1 MRFLIVIYGFLFC
14 SGMFAQEDIIAKEYF
29 KNGEFEKALLAYQK
43 LHSKN
48 PLNINNTLALVETYQ
63 QLKQYPEAQ
72 TLLEQTLTQTNYPAF
87 YVELGYNF
95 ELQNNNTKAEEN
107 YYIAYTSIDANPNYV
122 FSVAKSFQTHSLL
135 DWAIK
140 SYEKAMANNDNLN
153 FNMQLAQI
161 YGEQGD
167 VEKMFVS
174 YTNFLEKNPTYVDE
188 IKRAFSEF
196 LHENGSDP
204 NNVMLRKI
212 LLKKIQQQPDL
223 LWNDLLSWLF
233 IQQKEFNK
241 AFAQEKAIYNRQPE
255 SLDRIIDLA
264 EITVKDQDLEMATTI
279 YDYII
284 DTAQDTDTKLEAY
297 YNLLQLKTT
306 QASTKDYSEIKQEY
320 QSLFDTY
327 GQQTQTL
334 QLQIAYAHFLA
345 FTEHSPD
352 QAEQVLKHCLNL
364 SLNEQ
369 QTAQVKLELAD
380 ILVLQEKF
388 NEALIY
394 YTQIQRNLKNS
405 TISQEAR
412 FRVARTSYF
421 KGDFKWAE
429 SQLNILKSS
438 TSQLIANDAL
448 ELKLLISDN
457 KYEDSTQTALKQYA
471 KADLLAYQN
480 KIPEAIT
487 VLDSVLK
494 HHSQEPIAE
503 QALYKQAQL
512 LELQKDYTLAEN
524 NYNTLLTSH
533 TNSLLLDDAYFAL
546 AQLYNNHLEQPE
558 KAKPLYEY
566 IIFNFTDSIYFVEAR
581 KQYRSLRG
589 DTLSE

>member
-352 QAEQVLKHCLNL
+352 QAEQALKHCLSL

>member
-1 MRFLIVIYGFLFC
+1 MLFSTC
-14 SGMFAQEDIIAKEYF
+14 VFSQEDIIAKEYF
-29 KNGEFEKALLAYQK
+29 KNGAFEKALVSYQK
-43 LHSKN
+43 LHNKS
-48 PLNINNTLALVETYQ
+48 PLNISYTNALVETHQ
-63 QLKQYPEAQ
+63 QLKQYTEAQ
-72 TLLEQTLTQTNYPAF
+72 TVLEAIITKMNYPAF

-95 ELQNNNTKAEEN
+95 QLQNQSEQATRHYN
-107 YYIAYTSIDANPNYV
+107 IAFSSIDTNPNYV
-122 FSVAKSFQTHSLL
+122 FSVAKSFQNHSLL

-140 SYEKAMANNDNLN
+140 SYEKAMNINENLN

-174 YTNFLEKNPTYVDE
+174 YIDFLQKNPTYVDE
-188 IKRAFSEF
+188 IKRAFSDF
-196 LHENGSDP
+196 LNDNDSNEN
-204 NNVMLRKI
+204 NIMLRKI
-212 LLKKIQQQPDL
+212 LLKKIQQEPDL

-255 SLDRIIDLA
+255 SLDRIIQLA
-264 EITVKDQDLEMATTI
+264 EIAIHDGEFDMASKI

-284 DTAQDTDTKLEAY
+284 ETAQDTDTQLEAH
-297 YNLLQLKTT
+297 YNQLQLRTK
-306 QASTKDYSEIKQEY
+306 QASQKDYKAI
-320 QSLFDTY
+320 QSDYLKLLDTY
-327 GQQTQTL
+327 GKQTQTL
-334 QLQIAYAHFLA
+334 NIQIAYAHFLA
-345 FTEHSPD
+345 FTEHTPKD
-352 QAEQVLKHCLNL
+352 AETVLKHSLELNL
-364 SLNEQ
+364 NTN
-369 QTAQVKLELAD
+369 QTAEVKLELAD

-429 SQLNILKSS
+429 SQLNILKQS

-448 ELKLLISDN
+448 NLKLLISDN
-457 KYEDSTQTALKQYA
+457 KYEDSTQTALKLYA

-487 VLDSVLK
+487 VLTTVLQE
-494 HHSQEPIAE
+494 HGQEPIAE

-512 LELQKDYTLAEN
+512 FETEKEFTQAEN
-524 NYNTLLTSH
+524 NYTKLISNFK
-533 TNSLLLDDAYFAL
+533 NSLLTDDAYFAL
-546 AQLYNNHLEQPE
+546 ANLYRNTLQQPE
-558 KAKPLYEY
+558 KAKPLYEH
-566 IIFNFTDSIYFVEAR
+566 IIFNFADSIYYVEAR